1 MSWPAFDIHKL
12 SLEERLDLIEE
23 LWESLSLDQRESLPI
38 TDDQRDELDRR
49 LDLLDKEGP
58 VGISPEELTDRIK
71 RRSS

>member
-1 MSWPAFDIHKL
+1 M
-12 SLEERLDLIEE
+12 IEE